1 MKTEKCLT
9 NDISRRIYVSDS
21 SRQPYRKGPTAQ
33 FSPHPS
39 AAVSALARGGPQTR
53 PELFHLRAPGLS
65 LPRAGTA
72 TQAPS
77 PGRRCQSILHR
88 QAFAPS
94 RRATPHLR
102 RYDRIDVEQGR
113 RQPCLLGGPA
123 PWGRSW
129 LTGRALR
136 REPSHLE
143 YHFDRL
149 LPDKLAQAYELLAS
163 DRCWSIAPSPQP
175 ASCPEVVEMNK
186 PAALYAR
193 VSSDRQKENHTI
205 ASQVAALTQYAET
218 DGYLVPPEW
227 RFQDDGYRGATLVRP
242 GLEALRDLAAA
253 GEIQTVL
260 ILLA

>member
-9 NDISRRIYVSDS
+9 NDISRRIYVSDA
-21 SRQPYRKGPTAQ
+21 SRQPYPKGPTAQ

-39 AAVSALARGGPQTR
+39 AAVSALARGGPETG

-102 RYDRIDVEQGR
+102 RFDRIDLER
-113 RQPCLLGGPA
+113 DRQPCLLGGPA

-136 REPSHLE
+136 REPSIWNTTSTDYCRTSWLRPTNCSRRTGAG
-143 YHFDRL
+143 RL
-149 LPDKLAQAYELLAS
+149 LQARS
-163 DRCWSIAPSPQP
+163 RQ
-175 ASCPEVVEMNK
+175 
-186 PAALYAR
+186 AAR
-193 VSSDRQKENHTI
+193 R
-205 ASQVAALTQYAET
+205 
-218 DGYLVPPEW
+218 W
-227 RFQDDGYRGATLVRP
+227 
-242 GLEALRDLAAA
+242 
-253 GEIQTVL
+253 
-260 ILLA
+260 